1 MISLGLYVPRESP
14 LHRLRPAPKLLVV
27 LLAGVVVFW
36 VRDWRVLLA
45 LLALTLALYGLA
57 RLGWRASWAQLRP
70 SMGVLLFLFVVQS
83 LLAGVESGAVTV
95 LRFGVLLLLSSL
107 ATLTTRVSDLLAALE
122 WAMQPLVHVGV
133 NPAKISLA
141 VSLTLR
147 FIPVVVQTVSDVRD
161 AQRARGIE
169 KNMVALTVP
178 VVVRTL
184 KMADDVA
191 DAIEARSLE

>member
-1 MISLGLYVPRESP
+1 MTLGLYVPRESP
-14 LHRLRPAPKLLVV
+14 LHRLRPAPKLLAV
-27 LLAGVVVFW
+27 LLAGVLVFML
-36 VRDWRVLLA
+36 RDWRVLLA
-45 LLALTLALYGLA
+45 LLALVLALYGAA
-57 RLGWRASWAQLRP
+57 RLGWRTTWAQLRP
-70 SMGVLLFLFVVQS
+70 SLGVLLFLFVVQS
-83 LLAGVESGAVTV
+83 LLADVESGAVTV

-107 ATLTTRVSDLLAALE
+107 VSLTTRVSDLLAALE
-122 WAMQPLVHVGV
+122 RAMQPLVRVGV
-133 NPAKISLA
+133 NPARVSLA

-191 DAIEARSLE
+191 DAIDARSWE

>member
-1 MISLGLYVPRESP
+1 MTLGLYIPRESP
-14 LHRLRPAPKLLVV
+14 LHRLRPAPKLVAVLV
-27 LLAGVVVFW
+27 AGVVVFW

-57 RLGWRASWAQLRP
+57 RLGWRASWVQLRP
-70 SMGVLLFLFVVQS
+70 SLGVLLFLFVVQS
-83 LLAGVESGAVTV
+83 LLAGLESGAVTV

-107 ATLTTRVSDLLAALE
+107 VTLTTRVSDLLAALE
-122 WAMQPLVHVGV
+122 RAMQPLARVGV
-133 NPAKISLA
+133 NPAKVSLA

-147 FIPVVVQTVSDVRD
+147 FIPVVVQTVGDVRD
-161 AQRARGIE
+161 AQRARGSE

-178 VVVRTL
+178 VIVRTL

-191 DAIEARSLE
+191 DAIDARSWE

>member
-1 MISLGLYVPRESP
+1 MTLGLYVPRESP
-14 LHRLRPAPKLLVV
+14 LHRLRPAPKLLAV
-27 LLAGVVVFW
+27 LLAGVFVFML
-36 VRDWRVLLA
+36 RDWRVLLA
-45 LLALTLALYGLA
+45 LLALVLTLYGVA
-57 RLGWRASWAQLRP
+57 RLGWRTTWAQLRP
-70 SMGVLLFLFVVQS
+70 SLGVLLFLFVVQS
-83 LLAGVESGAVTV
+83 LLADVESGAVTV

-191 DAIEARSLE
+191 DAIEARSWE

>member
-1 MISLGLYVPRESP
+1 MTLGLYVPRESP
-14 LHRLRPAPKLLVV
+14 LHRLRPAPKLVAVLV
-27 LLAGVVVFW
+27 AGVVVFW

-45 LLALTLALYGLA
+45 LLALTLSLYGLA
-57 RLGWRASWAQLRP
+57 RLGWRASWVQLRP
-70 SMGVLLFLFVVQS
+70 SLGVLLFLFVVQS
-83 LLAGVESGAVTV
+83 LLADVESGAVTV

-107 ATLTTRVSDLLAALE
+107 VTLTTRVSDLLAALE
-122 WAMQPLVHVGV
+122 RAMQPLARVGV
-133 NPAKISLA
+133 NPARVSLA

-147 FIPVVVQTVSDVRD
+147 FIPVVVQTVNDVRD

-178 VVVRTL
+178 VIVRTL

-191 DAIEARSLE
+191 DAIEARSWE

>member
-1 MISLGLYVPRESP
+1 MTLGLYVPRESP
-14 LHRLRPAPKLLVV
+14 LHRLRPAPKLLAV
-27 LLAGVVVFW
+27 LLAGVLVFML
-36 VRDWRVLLA
+36 RDWRVLLA
-45 LLALTLALYGLA
+45 LLALVLALYGAA
-57 RLGWRASWAQLRP
+57 RLGWRTTWAQLRP
-70 SMGVLLFLFVVQS
+70 SLGVLLFLFVVQS
-83 LLAGVESGAVTV
+83 LLADVESGAVTV

-107 ATLTTRVSDLLAALE
+107 VSLTTRVSDLLAALE
-122 WAMQPLVHVGV
+122 RAMQPLVRVGV
-133 NPAKISLA
+133 NPARVSLA

-191 DAIEARSLE
+191 DAIEARSWE

>member
-1 MISLGLYVPRESP
+1 MTLGLYVPRESP
-14 LHRLRPAPKLLVV
+14 LHRLRPAPKLVAVLV
-27 LLAGVVVFW
+27 AGVVVFW

-45 LLALTLALYGLA
+45 LLALTLSLYGLA
-57 RLGWRASWAQLRP
+57 RLGWRASWVQLRP
-70 SMGVLLFLFVVQS
+70 SLGVLLFLFVVQS
-83 LLAGVESGAVTV
+83 LLADVESGAVTV

-107 ATLTTRVSDLLAALE
+107 VTLTTRVSDLLAALE
-122 WAMQPLVHVGV
+122 RAMQPLARVGV
-133 NPAKISLA
+133 NPAKVSLA

-147 FIPVVVQTVSDVRD
+147 FIPVVVQTVNDVRD

-178 VVVRTL
+178 VIVRTL

-191 DAIEARSLE
+191 DAIDARSWE